1 MALGLPSVLRGLA
14 ADYAQCQLAIG
25 LRRHQARLRKDK
37 PGGGGG
43 GGGGLDISS
52 RSIAMHP
59 DALVALDV
67 PDES

>member
-37 PGGGGG
+37 PGGG
-43 GGGGLDISS
+43 LDISS